1 MEKSSFSNAGHLAP
15 YRNGEELAIEAGLP
29 LGLISDLKYAESRL
43 EISGGDTLIML
54 SDGIVEARNPDGE
67 LFGFE
72 RTQAISTRSAEEI
85 ASAAMQFGQ
94 EDDIT
99 VVKLTCS
106 PAGIS

>member
-1 MEKSSFSNAGHLAP
+1 MEQSSFQTQVIWLP

-29 LGLISDLKYAESRL
+29 LGLIPDLAYPESRV
-43 EISGGDTLIML
+43 EVSGGDSLILM
-54 SDGIVEARNPDGE
+54 SDGVVEARDPNGN

-72 RTQAISTRSAEEI
+72 RTQAVSTRSASEI

-99 VVKLTCS
+99 VVK
-106 PAGIS
+106 

>member
-29 LGLISDLKYAESRL
+29 LGLISDLKYPESRL
-43 EISGGDTLIML
+43 EINGGDSLILL
-54 SDGIVEARNPDGE
+54 SDGVVEARNPNGE
-67 LFGFE
+67 LFGFA
-72 RTQAISTRSAEEI
+72 RTRKISTCPAAEI

-99 VVKLTCS
+99 VLKLTRS